1 MPKIRTVSDIV
12 AWRMCLGCGACFW
25 ACKEGRIQ
33 LHNFLDEGIRPIVKP
48 GDCGSCRDCLKVCPT
63 LSCNFSLENRAH
75 EGPFSPSFQ
84 KKWGPILAIWEGH
97 AKDPEIRFKG
107 ASGGVLTALSL
118 FCLEKGG
125 MRGILHIGPCPE
137 NPLHNITR
145 LSRTGEELFY
155 ACGSRYSP
163 ASLCDGLGL
172 IEDAP
177 GPCAIIGRPV
187 EIGATQNAMALS
199 PTLKEKVGIRMS
211 FFCAEAPST
220 RGTLE
225 LIKMFGLSEGDLAQ
239 LRYRGHGWPGEFVVV
254 KRGDSEPS
262 VRLSYRESWGFLQRY
277 RPWASQ
283 LWPDGGGE
291 LADITCGDPWYREP
305 DGKDPGSSLVIA
317 RTRRGRL
324 LVEEAMR
331 QGYLELK
338 PAEPW
343 KLERSQWG
351 LLQKKGS
358 VWGRRLALRTLGL
371 PVGRFPGMALFPVW
385 LTLPRKEKLKSML
398 GTYRRILSR
407 GLFRPLTLVHPPAR
421 GRP

>member
-1 MPKIRTVSDIV
+1 MRNLSTRKLLNAASSSRNALPDGRALEAREIPMGV
-12 AWRMCLGCGACFW
+12 APEERLCLG
-25 ACKEGRIQ
+25 KEAGPQ
-33 LHNFLDEGIRPIVKP
+33 NPRP
-48 GDCGSCRDCLKVCPT
+48 SCRP
-63 LSCNFSLENRAH
+63 LS
-75 EGPFSPSFQ
+75 
-84 KKWGPILAIWEGH
+84 WDGPIPCLAHPSAEGKAQIH
-97 AKDPEIRFKG
+97 ARDI
-107 ASGGVLTALSL
+107 
-118 FCLEKGG
+118 
-125 MRGILHIGPCPE
+125 
-137 NPLHNITR
+137 
-145 LSRTGEELFY
+145 
-155 ACGSRYSP
+155 
-163 ASLCDGLGL
+163 
-172 IEDAP
+172 
-177 GPCAIIGRPV
+177 
-187 EIGATQNAMALS
+187 Q
-199 PTLKEKVGIRMS
+199 
-211 FFCAEAPST
+211 
-220 RGTLE
+220 
-225 LIKMFGLSEGDLAQ
+225 EGDLAQ

-283 LWPDGGGE
+283 LWPDGCGE